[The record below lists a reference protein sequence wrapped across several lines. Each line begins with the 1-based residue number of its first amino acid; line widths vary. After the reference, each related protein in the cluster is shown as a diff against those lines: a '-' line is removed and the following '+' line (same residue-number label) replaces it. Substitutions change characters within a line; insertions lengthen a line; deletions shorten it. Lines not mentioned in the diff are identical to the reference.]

1 MRESRY
7 VQVARIGYVLAQA
20 TLPRYSHT
28 KSPRRFTLPQRAA
41 CVVLMT
47 SLRLSSR
54 DMEEW
59 LLGQQLLASSEV
71 RTVLDLGEQVPD
83 HSTLTHTQAQLTMAR
98 LTGTQLTLLQKLE
111 VEEVAVAV
119 DTTNF
124 RLQHANA
131 YYMTRTGRLYRVCR
145 HLLSRSVQNSPE

>member
-1 MRESRY
+1 
-7 VQVARIGYVLAQA
+7 
-20 TLPRYSHT
+20 
-28 KSPRRFTLPQRAA
+28 
-41 CVVLMT
+41 
-47 SLRLSSR
+47 
-54 DMEEW
+54 
-59 LLGQQLLASSEV
+59 
-71 RTVLDLGEQVPD
+71 
-83 HSTLTHTQAQLTMAR
+83 MAR

-145 HLLSRSVQNSPE
+145 HLLSRLVQNSPE